1 MKIHGNF
8 IKHLINLKTNAAK
21 KIYILNTI
29 KIKYIL
35 YRKTLCVINLIFFI
49 PVLKEE
55 EEVCD
60 FYIHLHQTQSLG
72 NRWWVANVGPEWSK
86 NWTRTYRPTSS
97 TSSPLPLS
105 RESRPDESQPAPRHR
120 REQPGV
126 SVWRTLLSG

>member
-1 MKIHGNF
+1 MKIHRNF

-55 EEVCD
+55 EEV
-60 FYIHLHQTQSLG
+60 
-72 NRWWVANVGPEWSK
+72 
-86 NWTRTYRPTSS
+86 
-97 TSSPLPLS
+97 
-105 RESRPDESQPAPRHR
+105 
-120 REQPGV
+120 
-126 SVWRTLLSG
+126 